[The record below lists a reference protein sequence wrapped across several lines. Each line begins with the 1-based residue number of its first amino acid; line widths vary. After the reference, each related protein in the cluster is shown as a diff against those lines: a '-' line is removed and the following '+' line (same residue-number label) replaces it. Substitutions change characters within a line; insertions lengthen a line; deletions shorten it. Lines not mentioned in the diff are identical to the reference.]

1 MTPSFAMARE
11 VLDLIGD
18 FPDREITEQVACT
31 PEEAELFYPVS
42 EYDEQTITAARR
54 ICGRC
59 PVRAACAA
67 FALRTGEDE
76 GIWGGLLPSERR
88 ALRQSQ
94 PDTGEFISDEG
105 VQAA

>member
-1 MTPSFAMARE
+1 MTLSFEMNRA
-11 VLDLIGD
+11 VLDLVGD

-31 PEEAELFYPVS
+31 PDEAELFYPVS
-42 EYDEQTITAARR
+42 EYDEATIAAARAV
-54 ICGRC
+54 CGRC

-94 PDTGEFISDEG
+94 PGTGESSTE
-105 VQAA
+105 VAA